1 MSDIYFNR
9 SEGNYNFA
17 RPSERQAYLFIG
29 GLPPEA
35 PGRSLSETVD
45 IDGPYDYQG
54 DDLWEMLDAIEGEV
68 ERMWI
73 STAREQ
79 QRLVIKWM
87 RENRATLN
95 VGLTKARAVALQ
107 KAAKDAADRARS
119 AVYDHED
126 ALEEAQS

>member
-1 MSDIYFNR
+1 
-9 SEGNYNFA
+9 
-17 RPSERQAYLFIG
+17 
-29 GLPPEA
+29 
-35 PGRSLSETVD
+35 
-45 IDGPYDYQG
+45 
-54 DDLWEMLDAIEGEV
+54 LDAIEGEV

-119 AVYDHED
+119 AVYAHED